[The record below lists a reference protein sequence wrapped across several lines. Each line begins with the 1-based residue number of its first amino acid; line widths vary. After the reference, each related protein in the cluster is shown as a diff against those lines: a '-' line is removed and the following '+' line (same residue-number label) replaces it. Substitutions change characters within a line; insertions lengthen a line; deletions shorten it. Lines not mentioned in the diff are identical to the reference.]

1 MFLYLTA
8 LLFGYLGNVLAKF
21 FSGRVIIESEN
32 LKESLFK
39 DRLEYF
45 IFLTTPFLVIFR
57 PKIFSK
63 KIKSFRK
70 KIIISELLGII
81 ALLFYFGSI
90 YYFYDNNSYSQNEIL
105 SVILHIGF
113 SLLIMYFLVF
123 LAIFDIFTFT
133 IPSKTLR
140 QVTLL
145 TILMNVGV
153 ILLTIPSNQELSQL
167 TLGRPENL
175 LAGIILGGLMI
186 LIRRATNDK
195 GLGDGDVELMTA
207 LGLFWG
213 LANSFSFVFF
223 TIMIGGLI
231 SLLYA
236 IALRKFKDVIVPFV
250 PFVLLGFTLAIGFG
264 KPFFELIFN

>member
-8 LLFGYLGNVLAKF
+8 LLFAYLGNVLAKF
-21 FSGRVIIESEN
+21 FSVRVIIESQN

-39 DRLEYF
+39 DRIEYF
-45 IFLTTPFLVIFR
+45 IFLTTPFLIIFR

-63 KIKSFRK
+63 KIRSFRE
-70 KIIISELLGII
+70 KIIVSELLGLIS
-81 ALLFYFGSI
+81 LLLYFSSI
-90 YYFYDNNSYSQNEIL
+90 YYFYDNNSYDQSEIF
-105 SVILHIGF
+105 SVILHVGF

-145 TILMNVGV
+145 AILMNVGV
-153 ILLTIPSNQELSQL
+153 ILLTLSSNQELSQL
-167 TLGRPENL
+167 TLGKPQNL

-186 LIRRATNDK
+186 LIRRVTNDK
-195 GLGDGDVELMTA
+195 GLGDGDVELIAA
-207 LGLFWG
+207 LGLVWG
-213 LANSFSFVFF
+213 LANSFSFIFF
-223 TIMIGGLI
+223 TIMIGGVI
-231 SLLYA
+231 SLFYA
-236 IALRKFKDVIVPFV
+236 IILRKFKDVIVPFV
-250 PFVLLGFTLAIGFG
+250 PFVLLGFALTIGFG